1 MSVKIRF
8 VRAVALLSSG
18 LLLGG
23 FAPAAN
29 AYGNAFACTS
39 SVYTV
44 VGGQL
49 TLGSVNNQP
58 TPSQITYSNLGAA
71 YSESYN
77 AAGYNAIDNYVYAIG
92 VTTQDLLRIAADG
105 SVRDLGKPAAF
116 SALAPGVGFK
126 AGDVLP
132 DGSALIAI
140 TDDHQVFSIN
150 VDTVVA
156 TKIGTIGNFG
166 TTTNQI
172 NLGDIAIL
180 KAGNTVTAYGLDT
193 TSGNLVSFD
202 PTVSNITVN
211 SKVLGAPIAAGKA
224 KSAIWAD
231 SAGDLS
237 ALIEQS
243 GSGSVYGVYRP
254 SADAVVAQLATGP
267 AVANFNGIKCA
278 NSPSAFKNPLPKAPG
293 APGTPTGTGGPTNVT
308 LNFTPP
314 TTGDAVTSYS
324 VAVTPNAGS
333 CVVDAVAL
341 TAVCSGLT
349 NGTSYTFTVTATNSG
364 GSATSASSAAV
375 IPVADPDVLPPD
387 GDGSTPPMGIT
398 GKGPKVFIASNDPT
412 FQLAWDKVNGVLI
425 SRATGVYTGYIEAKM
440 TFKSGGTTYSCSTVY
455 GQLKVIKIDKL
466 TKTNAKKVAA
476 EKKAA
481 VAPKV
486 FPGKQF
492 CNIDKTKLDPATTSP
507 VGGMTPANFKKIKP
521 ISKTPAELTQEA
533 AAAAALKNFSGRV
546 DFQIIRYRAWP
557 TTMVNLGDF
566 TSKGGKIAIQIRNT
580 SVNLN

>member
-1 MSVKIRF
+1 MSIKIR
-8 VRAVALLSSG
+8 VARAIALISSG

-49 TLGSVNNQP
+49 QVGSVDNGP
-58 TPSQITYSNLGAA
+58 TPSHITYSTLGTA
-71 YSESYN
+71 YSESYS
-77 AAGYNAIDNYVYAIG
+77 AAGYNSSDNYVYAIG
-92 VTTQDLLRIAADG
+92 STTQHLLRVAADG
-105 SVRDLGKPAAF
+105 SVTDLGKPVAF
-116 SALAPGVGFK
+116 NSFAPGVSFK
-126 AGDVLP
+126 AGDVVP
-132 DGSALIAI
+132 DGNSLIAI
-140 TDDHQVFSIN
+140 TSDQQVFSIN

-156 TKIGTIGNFG
+156 TKIGTLGFFG
-166 TTTNQI
+166 STTNQI

-180 KAGNTVTAYGLDT
+180 KSGQTVTAYGLDT

-202 PTVSNITVN
+202 PTVSSITVT
-211 SKVLGAPIAAGKA
+211 SKVLTAPIAAGKA

-237 ALIEQS
+237 ALVEQV

-254 SADAVVAQLATGP
+254 STDAVVAQLATGP

-293 APGTPTGTGGPTNVT
+293 APGTPTGTGGPATVT
-308 LNFTPP
+308 LNFTAP
-314 TTGDAVTSYS
+314 TTGDPVTSYS
-324 VAVTPNAGS
+324 VTVTPNAGT
-333 CVVDAVAL
+333 CVVDSVAL

-349 NGTSYTFTVTATNSG
+349 NGTSYTFTVTATNNG
-364 GSATSASSAAV
+364 GSTTSASSMAV

-387 GDGSTPPMGIT
+387 GDGGKPPLGIT
-398 GKGPKVFIASNDPT
+398 GKGIKTFIATNDPT
-412 FQLAWDKVNGVLI
+412 FQLAWDKATGTLI
-425 SRATGVYTGYIEAKM
+425 SRATGIYIGYIEAKM
-440 TFKSGGTTYSCSTVY
+440 TFKVANTTYTCSTVY

-466 TKTNAKKVAA
+466 TKANAKKVAA

-481 VAPKV
+481 MAMKT

-492 CNIDKTKLDPATTSP
+492 CNVDKTKLDPATLSP

-521 ISKTPAELTQEA
+521 IAKTAPELAQEA
-533 AAAAALKNFSGRV
+533 AAAAALKGFSGRV
-546 DFQIIRYRAWP
+546 DFSIVRYRAWP
-557 TTMVNLGDF
+557 TTMLNLGDF
-566 TSKGGKIAIQIRNT
+566 TGKGGKIPAVTRNT
-580 SVNLN
+580 SVVLN